1 VVAAGATGFAVSALI
16 ARSGTVGTLERA
28 VFRVINALPD
38 WLYPI
43 MWPLQQLGNL
53 AAGPLV
59 ALAAAICHRSRLAVA
74 ALVVTLIDVEGYVKR
89 LVPRE
94 RPGTTIRGAI
104 LRGDVP
110 THGQSFPSGH
120 AILITSLAVIVTPY
134 LRGRWRWAPWIA
146 VAGVTVARIYVG
158 AHNPLDLVAG
168 ISLGLMI
175 GVLAHIVTVPPAP
188 SQDQHAGNRS

>member
-1 VVAAGATGFAVSALI
+1 
-16 ARSGTVGTLERA
+16 
-28 VFRVINALPD
+28 
-38 WLYPI
+38 
-43 MWPLQQLGNL
+43 MWPLQQAGNL
-53 AAGPLV
+53 VAGLAVALV
-59 ALAAAICHRSRLAVA
+59 AALCHRNRLALA
-74 ALVVTLIDVEGYVKR
+74 ALVVTLIDVEGYVKH

-94 RPGTTIRGAI
+94 RPGATIPGAI

-110 THGQSFPSGH
+110 AHGQSFPSGH

-134 LRGRWRWAPWIA
+134 LRGRWRWVPWIA

-175 GVLAHIVTVPPAP
+175 GVLPHIVTGPPTP
-188 SQDQHAGNRS
+188 SQDQDTGDRS